1 MRRNPPG
8 LTGPPECPARLARPR
23 VRPGDRRC
31 RAREMRYIVLTLS
44 DQRGRPAEEQMAT
57 TSGLR
62 IGDADREAAAAA
74 LREHFAQ
81 GRLTHGRVPA
91 AAGAC
96 LRSQDRP
103 RPRRDHPR
111 PPSSHASARL
121 AAGRKQARSAHAGSR
136 DWRSASGPRRRSGFA
151 AFAGLISFVVVILAL
166 ILIAFILPVAFIG
179 TMISRSLLFV
189 LMALL
194 FGRRGLLRR
203 FRRWLPRSMRRT
215 RF

>member
-1 MRRNPPG
+1 
-8 LTGPPECPARLARPR
+8 
-23 VRPGDRRC
+23 
-31 RAREMRYIVLTLS
+31 
-44 DQRGRPAEEQMAT
+44 MAT

-81 GRLTHGRVPA
+81 GRLTMDEFQQRVELVFA
-91 AAGAC
+91 A
-96 LRSQDRP
+96 RT
-103 RPRRDHPR
+103 DHD
-111 PPSSHASARL
+111 L
-121 AAGRKQARSAHAGSR
+121 AAITRDLPSAAPPLAWPPTGAGGRAGAGSR

-151 AFAGLISFVVVILAL
+151 AFAGLISFVVIMLAL

-203 FRRWLPRSMRRT
+203 FRRWLPRSMRRKP
-215 RF
+215 F